1 MNNFDNSFSS
11 DDEKIDIIKEFR
23 YYTFFWPW
31 FILSILIFTAGAF
44 IYLRYSPTVFSSTA
58 ILQVKDAQSDPS
70 SFLSKSNGSMF
81 NFNRVKL
88 DNNIAQISSK
98 PNLEKVIELLDLQT
112 TVNEIGNIKSS
123 LRFGSDI
130 PFEIEFKNNK
140 VHREGLFIKFENGQ
154 VYLSYDEKKYY
165 SDGNSFIKTDDFFV
179 RIKSIPEEDIQFQ
192 IQRTNKEISLAIL
205 GSSVKV
211 QARSDEG
218 DNITIL
224 YDGQNV
230 NRNEAI
236 INTLIDVAHQAQV
249 DEKKQVYTLSIDFI
263 NSRLISIINEI
274 DSLSLETIGFKSK
287 NLIFSPEAQITNAL
301 SNLSDLEQE
310 KFNLTTQLELAK
322 SLKENITQQS
332 EFSLLPSNIGINSG
346 NVNELVLAYN
356 NLILE
361 RNGLLSSATD
371 KNPLVIQISEKLSD
385 LKQNIFISIDNYLRN
400 LQTSLDKFKEFE
412 GSVSDQV
419 SRIPEL
425 DVSLSAF
432 QRKFQLAENL
442 YLFLLQRREEASI
455 SSQSIL
461 PVTRIINYANT
472 NPVPV
477 SPKNNFIYFAALVL
491 GLFIPLVFLYT
502 LRLFDT
508 KFHTREDLVSAM
520 PNIDVLG
527 EIPYVDDM
535 DSVLSSRGILAES
548 TRIIRSNIAYKL
560 FSDDKSKI
568 ILVTSSIKGEGKTL
582 TAFNLASSYAASGKK
597 VVLLGADLRNPQL
610 HRFTN
615 KKRKDTL
622 LGLSS
627 ILVDSS
633 IKYKDLI
640 QSVEIFSNNIDI
652 INSGAI
658 PPNPAELLGLK
669 SFDNLL
675 EDLKKEYDFIF
686 IDSAPLLLVSD
697 TLPILRFAD
706 LILFNVRSGHTEKSI
721 SKFILDT
728 IKGKDLKNVGLVL
741 NGIKSGAN
749 SYLKYGYSYRYSYS
763 YKYNYGYGYGY
774 GNEKNHKI
782 N

>member
-1 MNNFDNSFSS
+1 MNNFDNSFNSK
-11 DDEKIDIIKEFR
+11 DERIDLIKELH
-23 YYTFFWPW
+23 YYAFFWPW
-31 FILSILIFTAGAF
+31 FILSILILLASAYTY
-44 IYLRYSPTVFSSTA
+44 IRYSPNVYSTSA

-70 SFLSKSNGSMF
+70 SFLSQSNSSMF
-81 NFNRVKL
+81 NFNRVKI
-88 DNNIAQISSK
+88 DNYITQINSK

-112 TVNEIGNIKSS
+112 TVNEVGNIKNT
-123 LRFGSDI
+123 LRFGNEI

-140 VHREGLFIKFENGQ
+140 LYRDGFLIKFENNQ
-154 VYLSYDEKKYY
+154 AYLLIDEEKYF
-165 SDGNSFIKTDDFFV
+165 SDSNSFFKTDDFIV
-179 RIKSIPEEDIQFQ
+179 RIKSIPKEDVEYL
-192 IQRTNKEISLAIL
+192 IQRTSKEISLAII
-205 GSSVKV
+205 GSLVKV
-211 QARSDEG
+211 QAKSGEG
-218 DNITIL
+218 DNISINF
-224 YDGQNV
+224 DGQNIY
-230 NRNEAI
+230 RNEAI
-236 INTLIDVAHQAQV
+236 INTLIDVAQQAQV

-263 NSRLISIINEI
+263 NSRLFTIVNEI
-274 DSLSLETIGFKSK
+274 DSLSLETIGFKSE

-322 SLKENITQQS
+322 SLKDNIKQQS
-332 EFSLLPSNIGINSG
+332 DFSLLPSNIGINSG

-356 NLILE
+356 NLVLE
-361 RNGLLSSATD
+361 RNGLLSSATE

-385 LKQNIFISIDNYLRN
+385 LKQNIFISIENYLRN
-400 LQTSLDKFKEFE
+400 LQTSLNKFKEFE

-442 YLFLLQRREEASI
+442 YLFLLERREEASI
-455 SSQSIL
+455 SSQSVL
-461 PVTRIINYANT
+461 PNTRIINYSNT

-477 SPKNNFIYFAALVL
+477 SPKNNLIYVAALVL
-491 GLFIPLVFLYT
+491 GLFIPLAIIFI
-502 LRLFDT
+502 LRLLDT

-520 PNIDVLG
+520 PNVDILG
-527 EIPYVDDM
+527 EIPYVENM
-535 DSVLSSRGILAES
+535 DTISSTRGVLAES
-548 TRIIRSNIAYKL
+548 TRIIRSNIVYKL

-615 KKRKDTL
+615 KKRKDNL

-627 ILVDSS
+627 ILVDPN

-640 QSVEIFSNNIDI
+640 ETVEIFSCNIDI
-652 INSGAI
+652 VNSGAI
-658 PPNPAELLGLK
+658 PPNPAELLGSKL
-669 SFDNLL
+669 FENLL
-675 EDLKKEYDFIF
+675 ENLKKDYDYIL

-697 TLPILRFAD
+697 TLPLLRFAD
-706 LILFNVRSGHTEKSI
+706 LVLFNVRSGHTDKSI

-728 IKGKDLKNVGLVL
+728 IKGKNLKNVGLIL
-741 NGIKSGAN
+741 NGIKAGAN

-774 GNEKNHKI
+774 GKD
-782 N
+782 